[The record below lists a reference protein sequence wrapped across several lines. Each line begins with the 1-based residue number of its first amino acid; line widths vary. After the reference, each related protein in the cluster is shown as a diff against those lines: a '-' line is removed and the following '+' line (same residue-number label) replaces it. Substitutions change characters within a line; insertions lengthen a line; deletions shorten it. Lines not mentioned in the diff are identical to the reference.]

1 MPSSNV
7 LSRSMGDPSASQ
19 AVLHITVVAS
29 AAPGDVQECMVTLPE
44 GATVADALAASCLE
58 GLAPWPGAVCGIW
71 GRVVEQDCV
80 LRAGDRVEM
89 YRPLTVDPKTARRQ
103 RFARQGART
112 TSLFARQRPGGKA
125 GY

>member
-1 MPSSNV
+1 MHSLNV
-7 LSRSMGDPSASQ
+7 PSRSMGERDASQ
-19 AVLHITVVAS
+19 AVMHITVVAS
-29 AAPGDVQECMVTLPE
+29 EAPGGVQECVVILRE
-44 GATVADALAASCLE
+44 GTTVADALAASRQL
-58 GLAPWPGAVCGIW
+58 GLAPWPGAVFGIW
-71 GRVVEQDCV
+71 GRVVEQGYV

-112 TSLFARQRPGGKA
+112 TGLFARQRPGGKA

>member
-1 MPSSNV
+1 MAD
-7 LSRSMGDPSASQ
+7 RDSAPAGLQ
-19 AVLHITVVAS
+19 ITVVAS
-29 AAPGDVQECMVTLPE
+29 VARGAWRECVVTVPQ
-44 GATVADALAASCLE
+44 GATVADALAASSQQ
-58 GLAPWPGAVCGIW
+58 GLALWPGAACGVW
-71 GRVVEQDCV
+71 GRVVGLNWV

-112 TSLFARQRPGGKA
+112 TGLFSRQRPGGKA